1 MRKSIRHTIEW
12 ALAATALAVVT
23 GTAAAQTNS
32 LFGNSGAVSQSGGSF
47 NQLGSTSSS
56 SRSTSSATQG
66 RQASGLT
73 AGTQQGGLQA
83 GGPALAETGSL
94 ASQVGQSGFVGGRG
108 NADSFIGAN
117 PATGGQQSGNF
128 GTRGGQSAN
137 FGALQGGRGGGAGYG
152 EGGDYGGQQSQ
163 QSRNAQRAISL
174 RPQQRLGFTYNRPT
188 PDAIA
193 ANLTTRLTRI
203 AEAPP
208 AADVA
213 PPTPLPIQM
222 QIDDGGVL
230 TLRGTVE
237 SASAR
242 KMAEVLARLEPGVR
256 KVVNELEVQAAN

>member
-1 MRKSIRHTIEW
+1 MRNGIRHSLAS
-12 ALAATALAVVT
+12 ALAATAFAAL
-23 GTAAAQTNS
+23 TASAHAQTNS
-32 LFGNSGAVSQSGGSF
+32 LFGNSGAVSQSGGNF
-47 NQLGSTSSS
+47 NQLG
-56 SRSTSSATQG
+56 STSSATQG
-66 RQASGLT
+66 RQTGGPT
-73 AGTQQGGLQA
+73 AGAQQGGLES
-83 GGPALAETGSL
+83 GGPALTEMGSL
-94 ASQVGQSGFVGGRG
+94 GSQIGQGGFVGGRG
-108 NADSFIGAN
+108 NAESFIGAN
-117 PATGGQQSGNF
+117 PAAGGQQSGNF

-137 FGALQGGRGGGAGYG
+137 FGALQGGRGGGASYG

-163 QSRNAQRAISL
+163 QSRSAQRAISL

-188 PDAIA
+188 PDAIT

-213 PPTPLPIQM
+213 PPTPQQIQM

-242 KMAEVLARLEPGVR
+242 KMAEVMARLEPGVR